1 MNINKLIKEFMEK
14 FRKGSPKETASNVV
28 ILFLIAVLI
37 FIVFSFFSSDGSKST
52 VNSNLSST
60 EQKNNA
66 STVQSGSS
74 TEYEKQLNTEL
85 KSILEQ
91 IQGVGR
97 VSVMI
102 YFDSGEEQV
111 PALNT
116 NNSTTSTTESD
127 NEGGKR
133 QNTQKN
139 DGTTVV
145 ITNDGSK
152 SEPLIIKTNKPKITG
167 VCVVA
172 EGAEHK
178 VIALSISKAVVNL
191 FEIPD
196 NKVTVYPMKK

>member
-1 MNINKLIKEFMEK
+1 MKIKSLLKEFIENFK
-14 FRKGSPKETASNVV
+14 KVSPKEKASNVV
-28 ILFLIAVLI
+28 IVFLIAVLF
-37 FIVFSFFSSDGSKST
+37 FIVLSFFKNDVSKTTISPNAKSTSQENNVDATQSKS
-52 VNSNLSST
+52 SS
-60 EQKNNA
+60 
-66 STVQSGSS
+66 
-74 TEYEKQLNTEL
+74 EYEKQLNQEL
-85 KSILEQ
+85 RNILEQ
-91 IQGVGR
+91 IDGVGK

-102 YFDSGEEQV
+102 YFDSGEEQI

-116 NNSTTSTTESD
+116 NDSTTSTTESD

-133 QNTQKN
+133 QNTQN
-139 DGTTVV
+139 NNGTTVV

-172 EGAEHK
+172 EGAEDK
-178 VIALSISKAVVNL
+178 VTALNISKAVVKL

>member
-1 MNINKLIKEFMEK
+1 MNINKLIKEFMERL
-14 FRKGSPKETASNVV
+14 RKGSPKETASNVV

-37 FIVFSFFSSDGSKST
+37 FIVFSFFSSDGSKTT

-66 STVQSGSS
+66 STVQQGSS

-172 EGAEHK
+172 EGAEDK

>member
-14 FRKGSPKETASNVV
+14 LHKGSPKETASNIV
-28 ILFLIAVLI
+28 IVFLIAVLI
-37 FIVFSFFSSDGSKST
+37 FIVFSFFDSNGAKT
-52 VNSNLSST
+52 ALNSNATGT
-60 EQKNNA
+60 EQQNNA
-66 STVQSGSS
+66 GTVQSGSS
-74 TEYEKQLNTEL
+74 TEYERQLNSEL
-85 KSILEQ
+85 KGILEQ
-91 IQGVGR
+91 IQGVGK

-111 PALNT
+111 PAFNT
-116 NNSTTSTTESD
+116 NDSTTSTTESD

-139 DGTTVV
+139 NGTTVV

-172 EGAEHK
+172 EGAEDK
-178 VIALSISKAVVNL
+178 VIALNISKAVVNL

>member
-1 MNINKLIKEFMEK
+1 MNINKLMKDFAEK
-14 FRKGSPKETASNVV
+14 LRKGSPKETASNIV
-28 ILFLIAVLI
+28 ILVLIAVLI
-37 FIVFSFFSSDGSKST
+37 FIVFSFFSSNGSKT
-52 VNSNLSST
+52 TANSNLNST

-66 STVQSGSS
+66 STVQSGSNM
-74 TEYEKQLNTEL
+74 EYEKQLNSEL
-85 KSILEQ
+85 KGILEQ

-102 YFDSGEEQV
+102 YFDGGEEQI

-172 EGAEHK
+172 EGAENK
-178 VIALSISKAVVNL
+178 VTALSISKAVVNL